1 MAPYKILVSLNGEE
15 GDEEAVKI
23 ACRLAKEK
31 KAKVYA
37 VYIIEVSWS
46 LPIDAY
52 IESEVIKGEEAISK
66 AERYADDEDYELEG
80 EILQAREAG
89 PAIID
94 EAVERGVDLI
104 VMGVTPK
111 RRFGELTLGNTV
123 PYVLKHTPCKVI
135 LYYQPP
141 SKR

>member
-1 MAPYKILVSLNGEE
+1 MVFHKILIPLNGDG

-23 ACRLAKEK
+23 ACRLAKER
-31 KAKVYA
+31 KAKIYA

-46 LPIDAY
+46 LPLDAH
-52 IESEVIKGEEAISK
+52 IEAEVKRGEEALSK
-66 AERYADDEDYELEG
+66 AERYADNEDYELEG

-94 EAVERGVDLI
+94 EAVEKGVDLI

-111 RRFGELTLGNTV
+111 KRFGELSLGNTAS
-123 PYVLKHTPCKVI
+123 YILKHAPCEVI
-135 LYYQPP
+135 ICRQPP
-141 SKR
+141 SKK